1 MPLFRRPDGIL
12 VKDLSPERAIMP
24 YLMRGRNESAIYYE
38 AVYDVSKL
46 RPWLRDY
53 NRAKPPQAATLF
65 HLFLWACAKGLNE
78 FPGMNRFVSGGRLY
92 QRKHTEISF
101 TVKRTLSLEAPLVA

>member
-46 RPWLRDY
+46 RPWLRDAEINY
-53 NRAKPPQAATLF
+53 DSNLRLLYMAGLALNVSREGAIYQEMLGYRKFPANLF
-65 HLFLWACAKGLNE
+65 AGSEDKLQVL
-78 FPGMNRFVSGGRLY
+78 RSVI
-92 QRKHTEISF
+92 Q
-101 TVKRTLSLEAPLVA
+101 